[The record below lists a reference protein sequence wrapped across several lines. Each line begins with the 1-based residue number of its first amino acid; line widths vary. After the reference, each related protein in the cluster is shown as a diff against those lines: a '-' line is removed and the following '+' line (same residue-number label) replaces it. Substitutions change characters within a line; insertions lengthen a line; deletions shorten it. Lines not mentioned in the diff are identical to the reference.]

1 MTEPKHQLAIAA
13 AVIGFAHLLVILG
26 AAKTDNKAA
35 SATLLKATTS
45 TKAPVVISCT
55 GN

>member
-26 AAKTDNKAA
+26 AANADIKAA
-35 SATLLKATTS
+35 RATLLKAATS
-45 TKAPVVISCT
+45 TTAPEMICCS
-55 GN
+55 GS